1 MVGRR
6 ARHFSLSFSQDER
19 APFVASFTCSLSF
32 RWPAITS
39 GQISVYTTKTSPLP
53 HTGHEICHRWSW
65 PISILWLPRRTWAQ
79 SDTPNSTRSPDR
91 ETFIRKKLSEDMQ
104 LSSRV
109 QREVNKGSRYIVLPG
124 IVKAAYY
131 VSKDPQHFCPQT
143 HPSMQ
148 SQQRVPTY
156 QLPLI

>member
-1 MVGRR
+1 MLLCILQGCPVRDQLPPCFDQASGGRG
-6 ARHFSLSFSQDER
+6 ALGTGGAELNCCSVLQFL
-19 APFVASFTCSLSF
+19 APSG
-32 RWPAITS
+32 WPPGEAFFAFF
-39 GQISVYTTKTSPLP
+39 
-53 HTGHEICHRWSW
+53 
-65 PISILWLPRRTWAQ
+65 LPRRTWAQ